1 MLGWDENLDSG
12 ISPEG
17 TIMSWR
23 GMKYGID
30 AAKLGHDVV
39 MTPTTYSYLDYCQ
52 GDPTIDPPIYD
63 RLRVSKCYSFE
74 PVPSGIDS
82 KYILGGQGNLW
93 TEGIPTLRYAEYMT
107 YPRGWALSEVFW
119 SPKSKKDWTSFI
131 PRLENQFKRSD
142 VADQNYSKAIYDAI
156 VKISMR
162 NGKFIMELGSEIP
175 ELEIF
180 YSFDDT
186 MPDSHSYKY
195 IQPVE
200 LPDGPITLRVITYRN
215 GSPIG
220 HLITLRPDDLKK
232 RSMQN

>member
-1 MLGWDENLDSG
+1 MQL
-12 ISPEG
+12 
-17 TIMSWR
+17 
-23 GMKYGID
+23 
-30 AAKLGHDVV
+30 
-39 MTPTTYSYLDYCQ
+39 
-52 GDPTIDPPIYD
+52 PP
-63 RLRVSKCYSFE
+63 LSH
-74 PVPSGIDS
+74 
-82 KYILGGQGNLW
+82 LW